1 MAKQEE
7 HSPHRNEQ
15 RESPNKQ
22 QQLERTSGTFAP
34 VRRGAGYGVGP
45 FSLMQK
51 FSADMDRLFGD
62 FFGSSPRRRDLD
74 WPAYAGAETFWP
86 ELEVRHVGDKL
97 LVNLDVPGLKKD
109 DVHVEVQDGELCIS
123 GERRSEAE
131 RKEGRYYRT
140 ERSYGSFCRTI
151 PLPEGAKPDT
161 ASATFE
167 NGVLKIEMEAPGGGQ
182 SQSRRIEVRETE
194 PH

>member
-1 MAKQEE
+1 MAKEQE
-7 HSPHRNEQ
+7 HPRQNEQ
-15 RESPNKQ
+15 TESESKQ
-22 QQLERTSGTFAP
+22 SLERSSGTFAP
-34 VRRGAGYGVGP
+34 VRRGSAGYGVGP

-62 FFGSSPRRRDLD
+62 FFGSGLQRRGLA
-74 WPAYAGAETFWP
+74 WPAHAGEETFWP
-86 ELEVRHVGDKL
+86 ELEVRHQGDKL

-109 DVHVEVQDGELCIS
+109 DVHVEVQDGELRIS

-131 RKEGRYYRT
+131 HTEGRYYRT
-140 ERSYGSFCRTI
+140 ERSYGSFYRTI

-182 SQSRRIEVRETE
+182 RQGRRIEVRETE